1 MRGFLIGVIV
11 VLLIL
16 SSVLGVMYFQQSE
29 SYDQVYEILKSK
41 NTTSNLVINDEYM
54 YDYEIYSEEGIYLPF
69 DLVKETIDPTLELSN
84 SGARVYVLLSQLD
97 FSLETD
103 ELTAFVNENLDYINI
118 PLRVIDG
125 KRYLNLELLEKLY
138 PIHYD
143 YYSDSE
149 SLYLKTDSRSVSYY
163 EMKDDQKVFYLEG
176 DLLIDFDEISSGE
189 KFILLDERKIEEE
202 NYSKIITPKGK
213 IGLIKTTKMNSVD
226 GDQETNQLNEIR
238 ETKEYSNINLIWDSI
253 SSYND
258 RKNYSMDSMDGL
270 NVISPTWFSLNVNGI
285 VINDASLEY
294 TQLAHEAG
302 YDVWGLYSNSF
313 NPNWTTEMLNDDTYV
328 KESIAQMLV
337 YSALYNLDGIN
348 IDFENIYINDK
359 AALVNYV
366 EKIRSLTKEQNL
378 VLSIDAV
385 VPGGSDQY
393 SKVIDRENI
402 APLVDYFI
410 LMAYDEHWGSAPTSG
425 SVASLPWV
433 RKGIEGTLES
443 VPKEKLVLG
452 VPLYMRIWTENSS
465 NRIIDSK
472 AYEMKNIDSYLE
484 DIDYRI
490 VYDEASEQ
498 NYIETQHEGNTIKI
512 WLEDKDSMSK
522 RIQLINQYDLA
533 GIAGWRK
540 GYEETFYWD
549 LIDIYLKK

>member
-1 MRGFLIGVIV
+1 MRVFLIGIIVILLV
-11 VLLIL
+11 V
-16 SSVLGVMYFQQSE
+16 SSVLGFMYIDQSE
-29 SYDQVYEILKSK
+29 SYNEIYEILKSK
-41 NTTSNLVINDEYM
+41 RTTSNLIVNDVYI
-54 YDYEIYSEEGIYLPF
+54 YDYEINTDAGVYIPF
-69 DLVKETIDPTLELSN
+69 ELVLDQIDPTLELSN

-97 FSLETD
+97 FSLETEVLD
-103 ELTAFVNENLDYINI
+103 KFVNENLDRINI
-118 PLRVIDG
+118 PLRIIDG
-125 KRYLNLELLEKLY
+125 KRYLNLELLEKIY
-138 PIHYD
+138 PLHYN

-149 SLYLKTDSRSVSYY
+149 SLYLKTNTRSVDYY
-163 EMKDDQKVFYLEG
+163 ETNQNQKVFYLEA
-176 DLLIDFDEISSGE
+176 DLLIDFDEMSSGE
-189 KFILLDERKIEEE
+189 PFILIDEKKIGEE
-202 NYSKIITPKGK
+202 NYSEIITPKGE
-213 IGLIKTTKMNSVD
+213 IGLIKTSEMSLVEDTQK
-226 GDQETNQLNEIR
+226 TNQVNVVR
-238 ETKEYSNINLIWDSI
+238 KTKEYSSINLIWDSI

-258 RKNYSMDSMDGL
+258 SKNYKMDSMDGL

-285 VINDASLEY
+285 VINDASMAY
-294 TQLAHEAG
+294 TKLAHEAG

-313 NPNWTTEMLNDDTYV
+313 NPNWTNEMLNNEAYV
-328 KESIAQMLV
+328 NQSIAQMLI
-337 YSALYNLDGIN
+337 YSALYDLDGIN
-348 IDFENIYINDK
+348 IDFENIYLKDK

-366 EKIRSLTKEQNL
+366 EKVRLLTREQNL

-393 SKVIDRENI
+393 SKVIDRERI

-433 RKGIEGTLES
+433 RKGVEGTLEF
-443 VPKEKLVLG
+443 VPNEKLVLG
-452 VPLYMRIWTENSS
+452 VPLYMRIWVEVN

-484 DIDYRI
+484 DIDYKI

-512 WLEDKDSMSK
+512 WLEDKDSMTK
-522 RIQLINQYDLA
+522 RIKLINEYDLA

-540 GYEETFYWD
+540 GYEETYYWD
-549 LIDIYLKK
+549 LIDIYLKD